1 MKRSFRAIDSND
13 QDKVCILLFACA
25 STRALHLEL
34 VENMLAAICLQAF
47 RRFSRRRGLPKKV
60 LTNNAKNFKAASK
73 KVRNIEGREL
83 LFCKSKNNVGVRHKE
98 SFLARMILGED
109 GACNVKCCLK
119 IGALSFG
126 KLQILLVEIETNRR
140 TGCIS
145 YGLTPS
151 HLVYERQI
159 ASEPNDKPYEI
170 VSTEQSLTK
179 RAKYHRRILNK
190 LFKTTKYLLSLRESS
205 KSTRL
210 KGGLPITAGDMVI
223 CKKKTPD
230 VRSGN

>member
-34 VENMLAAICLQAF
+34 VENMLAAICLQEF
-47 RRFSRRRGLPKKV
+47 RRFFPRGLPKKV
-60 LTNNAKNFKAASK
+60 LTNNAKTFKAASK

-190 LFKTTKYLLSLRESS
+190 FIQDYKILVEFTRIVQIDSTKEW
-205 KSTRL
+205 
-210 KGGLPITAGDMVI
+210 TANN
-223 CKKKTPD
+223 
-230 VRSGN
+230 SW